1 MPMGGWVKRMI
12 AGVVATT
19 AACAV
24 MLFLGCSTGRLPDKS
39 CDDGIDRSFA
49 ILTALL
55 TTVMSLGVKLET
67 LDEGPAP
74 VMPKRTIKPTPRR
87 AASED

>member
-1 MPMGGWVKRMI
+1 MGAWVKRMI

-24 MLFLGCSTGRLPDKS
+24 MLFLGCSTGRLSDKS

-55 TTVMSLGVKLET
+55 TTVMSLGVKMDA
-67 LDEGPAP
+67 LDEAPTPPPA
-74 VMPKRTIKPTPRR
+74 KRTVRPTARKTV
-87 AASED
+87 SED